1 MRDNVDG
8 ANECPSSSLVIASV
22 RVDCGDPGAIV
33 GALSEKELLR
43 RGAKEIVELRGV
55 PNIELKGRPVQFN
68 FRYCN
73 WGIQFGCNKM
83 EEIRR
88 KKLKGYKEGIE

>member
-1 MRDNVDG
+1 MPPIQLKLFLLVRLFTIRMRDNVDG
-8 ANECPSSSLVIASV
+8 ASECCSSSLVIASV

-68 FRYCN
+68 FRV
-73 WGIQFGCNKM
+73 
-83 EEIRR
+83 
-88 KKLKGYKEGIE
+88 L